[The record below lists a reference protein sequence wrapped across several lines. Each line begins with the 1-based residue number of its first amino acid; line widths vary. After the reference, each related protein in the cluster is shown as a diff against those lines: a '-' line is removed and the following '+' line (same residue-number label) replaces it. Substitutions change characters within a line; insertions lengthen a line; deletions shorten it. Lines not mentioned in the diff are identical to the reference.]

1 MEEWNIPG
9 RQLPSRRG
17 ISAPLRTL
25 TFNINNFRLQ
35 SAGFV
40 VFTKCRIIF
49 RKCFLK
55 KSIQHLEKI
64 IRHLVG
70 PEIKEKMPSDRTK
83 RMEKARIGATFS
95 VLAMQRYNNERQ
107 NANRPQQTI
116 YLQKRRF
123 VDKSSA
129 AHANDRT
136 TLCYYLQI

>member
-1 MEEWNIPG
+1 MQDNARRFDHALRGRQRVEEWNIPG

-55 KSIQHLEKI
+55 KSIQHLEKTI
-64 IRHLVG
+64 QHLVG
-70 PEIKEKMPSDRTK
+70 PEIRKKMAPGGIKIWRKPPRRRLSPFLQCKYTTFFDEKQIAPS
-83 RMEKARIGATFS
+83 AF
-95 VLAMQRYNNERQ
+95 
-107 NANRPQQTI
+107 
-116 YLQKRRF
+116 
-123 VDKSSA
+123 
-129 AHANDRT
+129 
-136 TLCYYLQI
+136 